1 MVERMFKVAFWCVQ
15 EQPEARPP
23 IGVVVKMLEGEM
35 DIAPPVNP
43 FQHLMAPPLATLPW
57 TTTTSGGDTVT
68 APIGFDHCLAG
79 GSRCTVILCYLVYLR
94 NHLD

>member
-43 FQHLMAPPLATLPW
+43 FHHLMAPR
-57 TTTTSGGDTVT
+57 SFGDYAVDDDNDKWRGHSHG
-68 APIGFDHCLAG
+68 A
-79 GSRCTVILCYLVYLR
+79 RR
-94 NHLD
+94 HLFGVS